1 MFFLAKSILKNNRY
15 HTLKYLLKVICN
27 KEQSHMEKNPPML
40 LQKQG
45 SAIIKATLNNLF
57 Y

>member
-1 MFFLAKSILKNNRY
+1 MFVLAK
-15 HTLKYLLKVICN
+15 KYFEK
-27 KEQSHMEKNPPML
+27 QSLPHSQIPSKSYLQQRTITYGKNPPML